1 MTETGA
7 LHGHSL
13 LAVMAHPDD
22 ESLACGGTLAL
33 CARRGARTAVLCL
46 TRGEH
51 GADTDPAA
59 TKARATVRTAELHAA
74 AAALGI
80 SDLVVLDYEDG
91 FLPWVDAAALERDIR
106 HVIDRL
112 APDVVVTFDE
122 DGLYWHPDHVAVHE
136 RTTAA
141 VSAIE
146 VRPPVLY
153 YVTMPPGR
161 MRALVD
167 GVAGRTTEA
176 QSHTAVLGIE
186 NPDAFG
192 AAAPP
197 PTHIVDVRAFAR
209 YKLQALRRHATQVGD
224 GAVALVTPDD
234 APLWLGLE
242 QYRRAPVGSADPSFL
257 DLLPETAILDV
268 LNGQNT
274 CK

>member
-1 MTETGA
+1 MTDAG
-7 LHGHSL
+7 LLRGHSL
-13 LAVMAHPDD
+13 LAVVAHPDD
-22 ESLACGGTLAL
+22 ESLACGGMLAL

-51 GADTDPAA
+51 ATVSDPAA
-59 TKARATVRTAELHAA
+59 AAARARVRTAELHAA
-74 AAALGI
+74 AAALGLT
-80 SDLVVLDYEDG
+80 DLVVLDYEDG
-91 FLPWVDAAALERDIR
+91 FLPWVDAAALEHDIR
-106 HVIDRL
+106 HVIDRV
-112 APDVVVTFDE
+112 APDVVVTFDA

-141 VSAIE
+141 VSTIE
-146 VRPPVLY
+146 GHTPALY

-167 GVAGRTTEA
+167 GVADRATDA
-176 QSHTAVLGIE
+176 RSHTDVLGIE
-186 NPDAFG
+186 DPDAFG

-209 YKLQALRRHATQVGD
+209 YKLQALRCHATQVGD

-242 QYRRAPVGSADPSFL
+242 QYRRAPVGSSGASFL
-257 DLLPETAILDV
+257 DLLPETAIV
-268 LNGQNT
+268 GMS
-274 CK
+274 

>member
-1 MTETGA
+1 MTDAG
-7 LHGHSL
+7 LLRGHSL
-13 LAVMAHPDD
+13 LAVVAHPDD
-22 ESLACGGTLAL
+22 ESLACGGMLAL

-51 GADTDPAA
+51 ATVSDPAA
-59 TKARATVRTAELHAA
+59 AAARARVRTAELHAA
-74 AAALGI
+74 AAALGLT
-80 SDLVVLDYEDG
+80 DLVVLDYEDG
-91 FLPWVDAAALERDIR
+91 FLPWVDAAALEHDIR
-106 HVIDRL
+106 HVIDRV
-112 APDVVVTFDE
+112 APDVVVTFDA

-141 VSAIE
+141 VSTIE
-146 VRPPVLY
+146 GRTPALY

-167 GVAGRTTEA
+167 GVAGRA
-176 QSHTAVLGIE
+176 ADARSHTDVLGIE
-186 NPDAFG
+186 DPDAFG

-209 YKLQALRRHATQVGD
+209 YKLQALRCHATQVGD

-242 QYRRAPVGSADPSFL
+242 QYRRAPVGSSGASFL
-257 DLLPETAILDV
+257 DLLPETAIV
-268 LNGQNT
+268 GMS
-274 CK
+274 